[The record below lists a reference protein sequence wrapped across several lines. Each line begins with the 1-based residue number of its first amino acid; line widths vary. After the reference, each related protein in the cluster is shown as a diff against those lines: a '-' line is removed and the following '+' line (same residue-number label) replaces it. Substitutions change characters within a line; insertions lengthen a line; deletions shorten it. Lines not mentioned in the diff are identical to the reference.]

1 MDDDMDKW
9 DMKCI
14 REKER
19 EKSTKGYK
27 TLSTDIQV
35 ALMAKKE
42 TTVTTNYINSIIML
56 IKYH

>member
-1 MDDDMDKW
+1 
-9 DMKCI
+9 MKCI

-42 TTVTTNYINSIIML
+42 TTVTINYINSIIML